1 MSGSET
7 VSWTIWW
14 DMHRHPGDD
23 AWSRAM
29 EKTESEAVQRARRF
43 LDLGF
48 VVHQI
53 RAPDG
58 SVFMDEA
65 QITGRCGKGS
75 ADTGQ
80 RSVSAAVTEP
90 VIANRRGPI
99 RLR

>member
-1 MSGSET
+1 MSGRET

-14 DMHRHPGDD
+14 DMHRHPGEG

-29 EKTESEAVQRARRF
+29 ETTESEAVQRARRF

-65 QITGRCGKGS
+65 QIAGRCGKGS
-75 ADTGQ
+75 ADTDQ
-80 RSVSAAVTEP
+80 RSDGAAAKT
-90 VIANRRGPI
+90 VIANGRGPI
-99 RLR
+99 RPR

>member
-1 MSGSET
+1 MSGSAT

-14 DMHRHPGDD
+14 DMHRHPAEG

-29 EKTESEAVQRARRF
+29 ENTEGEAVQRAQRF

-48 VVHQI
+48 VVHEI

-65 QITGRCGKGS
+65 QVTRRSGKGS
-75 ADTGQ
+75 AGTDQ
-80 RSVSAAVTEP
+80 SSVGVAATETF
-90 VIANRRGPI
+90 IANGRGPI

>member
-14 DMHRHPGDD
+14 DMHRHPGED

-65 QITGRCGKGS
+65 QITGRCGKG
-75 ADTGQ
+75 AAETGQ
-80 RSVSAAVTEP
+80 RSVSAAAET
-90 VIANRRGPI
+90 VIANGRGSMRP
-99 RLR
+99 R

>member
-14 DMHRHPGDD
+14 DMHRHPGEG

-29 EKTESEAVQRARRF
+29 EKTESEAMQRARRF

-65 QITGRCGKGS
+65 QITRRCGKEP
-75 ADTGQ
+75 ADTDQ
-80 RSVSAAVTEP
+80 RPVGGAVEP
-90 VIANRRGPI
+90 FIAKGRGPI
-99 RLR
+99 GPR

>member
-1 MSGSET
+1 MSGSTT

-14 DMHRHPGDD
+14 DMHRHPGEG

-29 EKTESEAVQRARRF
+29 ETTESEAVQRAQRF

-48 VVHQI
+48 VVHEI

-65 QITGRCGKGS
+65 QIAGRAGKES
-75 ADTGQ
+75 ADTDQ
-80 RSVSAAVTEP
+80 RPVSAAVEP
-90 VIANRRGPI
+90 FIAKGRGPI
-99 RLR
+99 RPR